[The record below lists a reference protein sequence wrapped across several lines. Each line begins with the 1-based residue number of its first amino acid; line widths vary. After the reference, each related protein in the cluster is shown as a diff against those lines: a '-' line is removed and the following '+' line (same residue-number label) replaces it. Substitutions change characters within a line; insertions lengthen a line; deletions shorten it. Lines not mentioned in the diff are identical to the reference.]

1 MIQLFLIINTASIL
15 QPWTEPRKCSLVWF
29 MRIFSLLSGQTPDSG
44 QRTCSSKK
52 TNSVS
57 PGNVNFKSYT
67 FPVNREWSN
76 SCINFWCH
84 RAELLFLMED
94 AGTLWMWGIPWYNL
108 VLHDILC
115 YCMVSED
122 TLFNLKYSKLG
133 FKRLFKYKCELFEFS
148 ANHGIQPSH
157 VILFQEKAVWLIE
170 AQKSRER
177 ILNILLF
184 VQKTWFWAKNGGSY
198 IFFRKQI
205 HQSKCYET

>member
-1 MIQLFLIINTASIL
+1 
-15 QPWTEPRKCSLVWF
+15 
-29 MRIFSLLSGQTPDSG
+29 
-44 QRTCSSKK
+44 
-52 TNSVS
+52 
-57 PGNVNFKSYT
+57 
-67 FPVNREWSN
+67 
-76 SCINFWCH
+76 
-84 RAELLFLMED
+84 MED

-108 VLHDILC
+108 VLHDTLC

-205 HQSKCYET
+205 HQSKSYDTWTYGDIRGMIKDIWTMAKVGKCQLSCRLGTGRRKCSLCLKSGSESCISESLQSRLVCTTTQQYKRLIDSAQ